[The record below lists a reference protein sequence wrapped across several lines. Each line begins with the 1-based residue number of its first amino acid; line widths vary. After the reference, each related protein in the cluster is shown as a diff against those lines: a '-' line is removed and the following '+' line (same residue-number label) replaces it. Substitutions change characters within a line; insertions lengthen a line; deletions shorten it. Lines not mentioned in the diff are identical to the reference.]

1 MKRKK
6 YQEVI
11 MNKLEL
17 QKTANEIRKGIVSA
31 VHSAK
36 AGHPGGSLSAT
47 EVFTYLYF
55 EEMNIDPANPK
66 MENRDRFV
74 LSKGHTAPGL
84 YATLAERG
92 YFPKEDLLTLRHLGS
107 YLQGHP
113 DMKHIPGVDMSSG
126 SLGQGGSAAVGMALA
141 AKLQKKDY
149 RTYCLFGDGE
159 IQEGQVWEAAMFAGA
174 RELDNLVFIIDNNG
188 LQIDGDIAD
197 VCSPYPIDKKFEAFN
212 FHVVNVADGNDFD
225 QLKAAFDEA
234 RATKGMPTAIVMK
247 TVKGK
252 DVSFM
257 ENNAGWHGKAP
268 NDSEYEQ
275 AMEDLKKVGEALCQ
289 K

>member
-1 MKRKK
+1 
-6 YQEVI
+6 

-17 QKTANEIRKGIVSA
+17 QKTANEIRKGIVTA

-36 AGHPGGSLSAT
+36 AGHPGGSLSAADL
-47 EVFTYLYF
+47 FTYLYF
-55 EEMNIDPANPK
+55 EEMNIDPKDPK
-66 MENRDRFV
+66 KPDRDRFV

-84 YATLAERG
+84 YSTLAYRG
-92 YFPKEDLLTLRHLGS
+92 YFPVEDLKTLRHLGS

-126 SLGQGGSAAVGMALA
+126 SLGQGISAAVGMALG
-141 AKLQKKDY
+141 AKMDGDSY
-149 RTYCLFGDGE
+149 RVYTLLGDGE
-159 IQEGQVWEAAMFAGA
+159 IEEGQVWEAAMFAGH
-174 RELDNLVFIIDNNG
+174 RKLDNLVVIVDNNG
-188 LQIDGDIAD
+188 LQIDGKIED

-212 FHVVNVADGNDFD
+212 FHVINVVDGNDFD

-234 RATKGMPTAIVMK
+234 KTVKGMPTAIVMK

-252 DVSFM
+252 GVSYM
-257 ENNAGWHGKAP
+257 ENSLDWHGKAP
-268 NDSEYEQ
+268 NDEQYEI
-275 AMEDLKKVGEALCQ
+275 AMADLEKAGEALCQ